1 MTTAINNA
9 AAPQT
14 VTIDT
19 TASNADQQAA
29 KRKTPTEIREELEAQ
44 RLTEERLAHY
54 LEIVEKAST
63 GKAEDY
69 EEACSYLTTQT
80 DLDAKAFYA
89 IATRL
94 GETAARRLAAYGK
107 DGTGLAC
114 SFVACLT
121 DTKLTGKA
129 ILDQFYRVLYYHFGG
144 AVEGRE
150 WEYDKDSSIVV
161 IQRPKKAY
169 PVVTLRKGYD
179 PAVLQRA
186 GKTLKQYKGK
196 LFEKEYKPLASDL
209 VSPLV
214 TLCKAAVKLIDA
226 LEYVPKDS
234 SKPNKV
240 TLALQLA
247 ARADLAKA
255 GQIEADFCQTYLK
268 PLIALGKQLDKPT
281 LEPADVVTRKAEDK
295 QEPAAE

>member
-1 MTTAINNA
+1 MTTANA
-9 AAPQT
+9 ANANAPQT
-14 VTIDT
+14 
-19 TASNADQQAA
+19 AA
-29 KRKTPTEIREELEAQ
+29 PAHPLPQPQPARKTPSEIREELQAQ
-44 RLTEERLAHY
+44 RLSEERLSHY

-80 DLDAKAFYA
+80 DLDAQVFYS

-129 ILDQFYRVLYYHFGG
+129 ILDQFYKVLYWHFGG
-144 AVEGRE
+144 SVEGKE
-150 WEYDKDSSIVV
+150 WEYERDNSIVV
-161 IQRPKKAY
+161 IQRPKDAY

-179 PAVLQRA
+179 KAVLQQA

-196 LFEKEYKPLASDL
+196 VFEQEYKPLAADL
-209 VSPLV
+209 VSPFV
-214 TLCKAAVKLIDA
+214 ALCKAAAKLIDT
-226 LEYVPKDS
+226 LEYAPKDA

-247 ARADLAKA
+247 ARADLAKT
-255 GQIEADFCQTYLK
+255 GQIEADFCKTYLR
-268 PLIALGKQLDKPT
+268 PLVALGKQLDKP
-281 LEPADVVTRKAEDK
+281 EPVKDVVVRKAEEKK
-295 QEPAAE
+295 QEEPAAK

>member
-1 MTTAINNA
+1 MTTQT
-9 AAPQT
+9 AAPQNLT
-14 VTIDT
+14 VDT
-19 TASNADQQAA
+19 TVNAQPA
-29 KRKTPTEIREELEAQ
+29 RKTPSEIREELQAQ
-44 RLTEERLAHY
+44 RLTDERLAYY
-54 LEIVEKAST
+54 LDLAEKGSESEQAY
-63 GKAEDY
+63 A
-69 EEACSYLTTQT
+69 EACSYLTTQT
-80 DLDAKAFYA
+80 DLDAQAFYA
-89 IATRL
+89 IATKL

-114 SFVACLT
+114 AFVTCMT
-121 DTKLTGKA
+121 DTKLAGA
-129 ILDQFYRVLYYHFGG
+129 AVLAQFYKVLYWHFGG
-144 AVEGRE
+144 AVEGQE
-150 WEYDKDSSIVV
+150 WTYEKDNSIVV

-196 LFEKEYKPLASDL
+196 VFEQDYKPLASDL

-214 TLCKAAVKLIDA
+214 ALCKAAAKLIDA

-255 GQIEADFCQTYLK
+255 GQIEADFCKTYLK
-268 PLIALGKQLDKPT
+268 PLIALGKQLDKPAPA
-281 LEPADVVTRKAEDK
+281 EPADVITRKADK
-295 QEPAAE
+295 EEPATK